1 MALYILEYD
10 LRKQRDYA
18 TLTAELKRLNA
29 TRILKSLWCLNINNT
44 TAVALR
50 DHFMKFIDADDGLI
64 VAGITDWATIRT
76 DANPP
81 QFA

>member
-1 MALYILEYD
+1 MALYFLEYD

-18 TLTAELKRLNA
+18 ALTAELKRFNA
-29 TRILKSLWCLNINNT
+29 TRILKSLWCFHSNNT

-50 DHFMKFIDADDGLI
+50 DHFRKFIDADDGLI

-76 DANPP
+76 EASPP
-81 QFA
+81 QLA